1 MKRNSLYL
9 CLALLFAM
17 WPGIVRAQYGYG
29 GGWGGW
35 GGASTFQGSMARGMG
50 MFSEGAGISNRN
62 TAMAGSIERDH
73 QHAAWNSYIFQG
85 QPAANKRRP

>member
-17 WPGIVRAQYGYG
+17 WPGVVRAQYGYG

-35 GGASTFQGSMARGMG
+35 GGASTLQGSMARGMG
-50 MFSEGAGISNRN
+50 MFRRGRRHLQQEHGHGAID
-62 TAMAGSIERDH
+62 ERDH
-73 QHAAWNSYIFQG
+73 QHALELVHIPR
-85 QPAANKRRP
+85 PAGCQ